1 MVEISVLHFMKKF
14 SLILNQLVC
23 TGGDSLLQFVFWC
36 CLSLTGIS
44 VLYFTREKKFS
55 VALNQLVWEVIH
67 CPSIG
72 ESTALWKV
80 TQWVNIWMHADGAQ
94 NFKLFRGRFL

>member
-1 MVEISVLHFMKKF
+1 MFWSRLNLVEISVLHFMKKF

-44 VLYFTREKKFS
+44 VLYFTREKK
-55 VALNQLVWEVIH
+55 V
-67 CPSIG
+67 
-72 ESTALWKV
+72 
-80 TQWVNIWMHADGAQ
+80 
-94 NFKLFRGRFL
+94 FRGVKPVGMGGDSLPQHW